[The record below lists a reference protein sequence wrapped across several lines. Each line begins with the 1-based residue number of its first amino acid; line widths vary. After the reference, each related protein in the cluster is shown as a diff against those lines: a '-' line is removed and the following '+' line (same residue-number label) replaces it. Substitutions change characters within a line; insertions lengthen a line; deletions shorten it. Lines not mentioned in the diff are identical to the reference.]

1 MTKRLRLIGKGFEKY
16 TGAIGVTQFV
26 EGLSVGTPHQM
37 DVHRLTCTIGA
48 RWDDGSAS
56 SVGEGYEAAK
66 NAPAPTVEEQVA
78 ADNAAAAAAAGPGVT
93 YTQEQLAAIADKDG
107 IAGLRQIAEPLGV
120 KANSIKALID
130 GIIKVAGAV
139 EAANEPAPA
148 PATDAEGEVAKEGEA
163 A

>member
-1 MTKRLRLIGKGFEKY
+1 MTKRLRLIGKGFENY

-78 ADNAAAAAAAGPGVT
+78 ADNAAVAAAAGPGVT
-93 YTQEQLAAIADKDG
+93 YTHEQLAAVADKDG
-107 IAGLRQIAEPLGV
+107 IAGLRQIAEPLGI
-120 KANSIKALID
+120 KASSIKGLID

-139 EAANEPAPA
+139 EAADDPAPA
-148 PATDAEGEVAKEGEA
+148 ADAEGEVAKEGEA